1 MKISIIG
8 SGYVGLVTGACLARA
23 DQNVICLDID
33 EKKIQ
38 DLESG
43 KIPIYEPGLEDLIKE
58 KLENNLLSFSSN
70 IDQAIKNAD
79 AIFIA
84 VGTPT
89 NIENDGADLSQVFAC
104 AEAIGKNIKNNTVVI
119 LKSTVPVGTCDKVE
133 EIINLANPSIDFDVV
148 SNPEFLREGSAIFDF
163 ENPDRIIVGT
173 KNKNSISTLNSI
185 YKKQIDNNFPI
196 IFTTRRSSE
205 LIKYASNSMLA
216 MRIIFIN
223 EIADLCEKVGA
234 DVEDIALGIGL
245 DKRIGPDFLNAGP
258 GFGGSCFPKDARA
271 LVESGEN
278 YNAPQN
284 LLKAV
289 IDGNEK
295 RKENLSKKIISI
307 TKDKKNIGVL
317 GVTYKANTDDMR
329 EAPSLSIIPDLI
341 DKGFNISIYDPQA
354 NKFGIKEFKKANWEN
369 DIYSVVKNS
378 DCLVI
383 LTEWNEFKNMD
394 LKKISDIMNKPI
406 IIDFRNLFSLDEME
420 KLKIEYHSIGREA
433 VNFNKETKWKLLKQ
447 PFKY

>member
-23 DQNVICLDID
+23 DLNVTCLDID

-58 KLENNLLSFSSN
+58 KVENNLLSFSSN
-70 IDQAIKNAD
+70 IDQTIKNAD

-133 EIINLANPSIDFDVV
+133 KIINLANPSIDFDVV

-173 KNKNSISTLNSI
+173 KNKNSISILNSI
-185 YKKQIDNNFPI
+185 YKKHVDNNFPI

-278 YNAPQN
+278 FSAPQN

-307 TKDKKNIGVL
+307 IKDKKNIGVL

-341 DKGFNISIYDPQA
+341 NKGFNISIYDPQA
-354 NKFGIKEFKKANWEN
+354 NKVGIKEFEKANWET
-369 DIYSVVKNS
+369 DIYSVAESS

-383 LTEWNEFKNMD
+383 LTEWTEFKNMD
-394 LKKISDIMNKPI
+394 LKKISDIMGKPI
-406 IIDFRNLFSLDEME
+406 IIDFRNLFPLDEME

-433 VNFNKETKWKLLKQ
+433 VNFNKDTKWKLLKQ